1 LKVNLIFFEIY
12 NNIPVLETKNLEKIL
27 KNVTNN
33 VQKRQNQDVYQVPIE
48 EVIVKKKKE
57 FPSEE

>member
-1 LKVNLIFFEIY
+1 M
-12 NNIPVLETKNLEKIL
+12 ETKNLEKIL

>member
-1 LKVNLIFFEIY
+1 MIFFEIY

>member
-1 LKVNLIFFEIY
+1 MIFFEIY

-27 KNVTNN
+27 KNVTNY

>member
-1 LKVNLIFFEIY
+1 MIFFKIY

-57 FPSEE
+57 IPSEE

>member
-1 LKVNLIFFEIY
+1 MIFSKIY

-33 VQKRQNQDVYQVPIE
+33 VQKRQNQDVYQAPIE